1 MRIDLHNILRVL
13 MLASTL
19 LAGLWLLDSA
29 WPLLS
34 RRVGPEQVS
43 TVTASVEWP
52 SPILFQPD
60 DWQSVRRRE
69 LIPVGA
75 SGALAER
82 FRLAGTFSAFPGDV
96 SAASRGRLLR
106 AIIDDIRAGKQ
117 HLVQEG
123 ERIDRVEIAR
133 IHADRV
139 VLRGPDGEEESLF
152 LTFRSGAVST
162 TRMADDAVAP
172 VADTPLRFE
181 DMPAITTSRF
191 GKQIGDNRWV
201 FGAEAL
207 NEYYDEVIQDPERL
221 AAILLAMQPDFDDD
235 GDVAGYQLELLGED
249 ILYEAAGMLEGDIV
263 RAVNSMPMTSPAR
276 AQYFISEF
284 LQGNISAIVLDVE
297 REGVESKL
305 IYLIR

>member
-75 SGALAER
+75 SG
-82 FRLAGTFSAFPGDV
+82 
-96 SAASRGRLLR
+96 
-106 AIIDDIRAGKQ
+106 
-117 HLVQEG
+117 
-123 ERIDRVEIAR
+123 
-133 IHADRV
+133 
-139 VLRGPDGEEESLF
+139 
-152 LTFRSGAVST
+152 
-162 TRMADDAVAP
+162 
-172 VADTPLRFE
+172 
-181 DMPAITTSRF
+181 
-191 GKQIGDNRWV
+191 
-201 FGAEAL
+201 
-207 NEYYDEVIQDPERL
+207 RL